1 MQSQSIQIL
10 KALTIGT
17 PKEKQKALKRLKA
30 PVCGIEVKRGWV
42 LPSLNIRGYYSNSPG
57 PNLIP
62 KSDFLASG
70 GIISMR
76 WADKK

>member
-1 MQSQSIQIL
+1 MQNQSIQIL

-42 LPSLNIRGYYSNSPG
+42 LPSLNIRKYYSNPSDSK
-57 PNLIP
+57 LIP
-62 KSDFLASG
+62 LSSFLANG

-76 WADKK
+76 WADKT